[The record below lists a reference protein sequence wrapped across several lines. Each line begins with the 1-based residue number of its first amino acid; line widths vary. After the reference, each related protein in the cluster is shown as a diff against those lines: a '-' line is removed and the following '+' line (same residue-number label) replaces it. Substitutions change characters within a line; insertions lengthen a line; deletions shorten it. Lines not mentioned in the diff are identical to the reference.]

1 MDDEMLRR
9 AVEFHGHLC
18 PFVVVGAK
26 AAGYAMQQLDVERA
40 GDEELFCIAETANC
54 AIDAIQAI
62 AGCTVG
68 KGNLYIRDYG
78 KSVFIFGSRKN
89 GRALRL
95 YFNPELLKG
104 RSMEEK
110 VKAAL
115 SLSPEEAF
123 TVDSVRIEF
132 PEEAEVRDS
141 VRCSACGEYAMDTK
155 VREVNGKKLCLPC
168 YFAAREEEKT
178 RVE

>member
-1 MDDEMLRR
+1 MDETVRK

-26 AAGYAMQQLDVERA
+26 AASYAMEKLGVSRA

-54 AIDAIQAI
+54 AVDAIQAI

-78 KSVFIFGSRKN
+78 KNVFIFGSRKS
-89 GRALRL
+89 GKALRL
-95 YFNPELLKG
+95 YFNPEVFKG
-104 RSMEEK
+104 KSLEEK
-110 VKAAL
+110 VELAL

-123 TVDSVRIEF
+123 VAEFVDIEF
-132 PEEAEVRDS
+132 PEEAEIRSS

-155 VREVNGKKLCLPC
+155 VKEINGKKLCLPC
-168 YFAAREEEKT
+168 YFAAREEGKSKQ
-178 RVE
+178 R